1 MWFTILIK
9 ILTVLPFLSF
19 KGSTHAYVV
28 KTYMAHSKYS
38 TFLFLEDNYSNSA
51 KSVAQILSLNLD
63 ILFFFWIFLITGL
76 CNSSANCSFILL
88 ILFSYKTYKPYL
100 LMLFDIM
107 RKLLGLFL
115 QNTLAT
121 ILKVGNGWEVIE
133 NHNKTELLLL
143 GCFHNQGPKVGTFL
157 AEG

>member
-38 TFLFLEDNYSNSA
+38 TFLFLEDNDSNSA

-63 ILFFFWIFLITGL
+63 ILFFF
-76 CNSSANCSFILL
+76 
-88 ILFSYKTYKPYL
+88 
-100 LMLFDIM
+100 
-107 RKLLGLFL
+107 
-115 QNTLAT
+115 
-121 ILKVGNGWEVIE
+121 
-133 NHNKTELLLL
+133 
-143 GCFHNQGPKVGTFL
+143 
-157 AEG
+157 